1 MKKLDFFSFFMRLK
15 VISGGKESGA
25 FTNQRN
31 KKNYF
36 QCSGN
41 SRLTIPFFKVIVD
54 TVFL

>member
-1 MKKLDFFSFFMRLK
+1 MKKLEFFSFFMLLK

-25 FTNQRN
+25 FTNQGN

-36 QCSGN
+36 QCSDK